1 MRALGNTWKGE
12 LECCMFLSGHLD
24 PGPVR
29 DLKEK
34 YSTTSQKQS
43 HKWKETGF
51 CPISIKINFSR
62 KVQVLAIP
70 SWLKEVK
77 S

>member
-29 DLKEK
+29 DLKEE
-34 YSTTSQKQS
+34 YSMTSQRQS
-43 HKWKETGF
+43 HKWKETGS
-51 CPISIKINFSR
+51 CPISIRINFSR
-62 KVQVLAIP
+62 KVQVLAIS
-70 SWLKEVK
+70 SWLKEIK